1 MTNSA
6 EKSLRGVG
14 WVLVI
19 GGVLV
24 AVGIGV
30 YALFFTDE
38 TPLTAK
44 LVAGGIYGGFAL
56 LLIAVLRQRLRERKT
71 DKYTDVE
78 L

>member
-1 MTNSA
+1 MDNSA

-24 AVGIGV
+24 AVGLGL

-38 TPLTAK
+38 TPLTAQ
-44 LVAGGIYGGFAL
+44 LVVGGIYGGLAL

>member
-1 MTNSA
+1 MTDSA
-6 EKSLRGVG
+6 EKSLRGIG

-19 GGVLV
+19 AGFLI
-24 AVGIGV
+24 AVGIGA

-44 LVAGGIYGGFAL
+44 LIAGGIYGGFAL

>member
-1 MTNSA
+1 MTNPA

-14 WVLVI
+14 WALVI

-24 AVGIGV
+24 AVGIAV

-38 TPLTAK
+38 TPLATK
-44 LVAGGIYGGFAL
+44 LIVGGIYGGFAL

-71 DKYTDVE
+71 DKYTDVQ